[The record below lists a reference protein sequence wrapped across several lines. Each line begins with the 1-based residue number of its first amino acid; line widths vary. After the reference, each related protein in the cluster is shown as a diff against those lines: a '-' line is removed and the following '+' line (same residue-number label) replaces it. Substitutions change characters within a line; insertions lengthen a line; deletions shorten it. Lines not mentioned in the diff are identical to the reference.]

1 MNRPTP
7 DPSQEGNSAS
17 VPDIGS
23 PPPEGLGVGSWSQ
36 RMRKSERRLSMSSAE
51 TSGVNGDS
59 SLARSGFNH
68 STVQRF
74 NPSYCL
80 AARGADFIG
89 LFHEA
94 PLPIPLP
101 TPSSWGEGIHHWAW
115 W

>member
-1 MNRPTP
+1 
-7 DPSQEGNSAS
+7 
-17 VPDIGS
+17 
-23 PPPEGLGVGSWSQ
+23 
-36 RMRKSERRLSMSSAE
+36 MSSAE